1 MCAIAGA
8 GVAPADQTR
17 LLVARSNGRM
27 HKTEELH
34 HLTDSAPLC
43 VVKRN
48 DEVRPQ
54 PAKSAA
60 GGYFSAWLQIRSQD
74 LQLPRVLS

>member
-1 MCAIAGA
+1 
-8 GVAPADQTR
+8 
-17 LLVARSNGRM
+17 M